1 MQNSVML
8 PNTGMERGH
17 PTSLPSE
24 RSLSEAGLG
33 ARTEGNPETEEFE
46 IFSYLNNISL
56 NSSNFYVFNLQESEV
71 QVTAA
76 SAINCLLF

>member
-24 RSLSEAGLG
+24 RSLPEAGLG

-46 IFSYLNNISL
+46 IFSYLNNIPL
-56 NSSNFYVFNLQESEV
+56 NSSNFYVF
-71 QVTAA
+71 
-76 SAINCLLF
+76 